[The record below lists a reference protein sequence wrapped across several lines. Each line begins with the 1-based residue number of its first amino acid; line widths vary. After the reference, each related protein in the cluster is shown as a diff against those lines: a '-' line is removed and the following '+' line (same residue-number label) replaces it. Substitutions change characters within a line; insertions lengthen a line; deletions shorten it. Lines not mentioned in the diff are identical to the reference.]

1 VDDVGVPSVFGG
13 IAFDVEDDIGLVFG
27 AGGVLE
33 RDEKFAGVKVD
44 AELMRTSG
52 AADAEI
58 AEQGFLA
65 GERFFASDLVPLL
78 AFFADGSGDAIPNN
92 AAEAHGRFVIQLG
105 FLGFEIPTEFFCEEF
120 LS

>member
-1 VDDVGVPSVFGG
+1 MDDVGVPSVFGG
-13 IAFDVEDDIGLVFG
+13 IAFDVEDDVGLVFG
-27 AGGVLE
+27 TRGILE

-65 GERFFASDLVPLL
+65 GECFFASDLVPLL